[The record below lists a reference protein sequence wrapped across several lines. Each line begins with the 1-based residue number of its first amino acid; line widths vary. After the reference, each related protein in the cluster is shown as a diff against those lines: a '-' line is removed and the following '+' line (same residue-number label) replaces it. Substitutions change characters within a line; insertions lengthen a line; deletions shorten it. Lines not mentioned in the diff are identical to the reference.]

1 MYTCSHI
8 SGKYGGVHTSSISS
22 YDIMMVN
29 LTVALYDTFVFVFH
43 EGQHYIKK
51 TLLPHKRTFYTLYYD
66 SFE

>member
-1 MYTCSHI
+1 
-8 SGKYGGVHTSSISS
+8 
-22 YDIMMVN
+22 MMVN